1 MPTPSAG
8 ERLTPTPDQAGR
20 FRFDLERLL
29 KRPVVAG
36 ERLALAVSGGPD
48 SMAML
53 ALADAAF
60 PGAVTAATVDHGL
73 RTASGNEA
81 RLVAAACAARDI
93 SHHILRPERPIT
105 GASIQARARDARYAL
120 LLDWAVDTAATA
132 LLTAHHAD
140 DQAETFLMRAARGSG
155 VAGLAGIRS
164 RRDLVGAEGRTLPL
178 IRPLLSWRRA
188 ELRGIAKDAGPFVD
202 DPSNADPAY
211 DRSRFRAMLDDH
223 PDLDPGRIA
232 ATATYAAEAQQAL
245 DDITAIL
252 WTNRAQFTEEQ
263 VVILLGDLNREL
275 RRRLARRAI
284 GHLLARPFDDAG
296 IEPLLDAFEAE
307 TAATRA
313 GVMMTVRAGIATFR
327 PAPPRRPVARRT

>member
-8 ERLTPTPDQAGR
+8 EDLTPTPEQVAR
-20 FRFDLERLL
+20 FRADLIRLL
-29 KRPVVAG
+29 KRTPTVG

-73 RTASGNEA
+73 RAAAADEA
-81 RLVAAACAARDI
+81 ALVAAACAGRDI
-93 SHHILRPERPIT
+93 SHHVLRPERPIT
-105 GASIQARARDARYAL
+105 GASIQGRARDARYAL
-120 LLDWAVDTAATA
+120 LLDWALETEATA
-132 LLTAHHAD
+132 LLTAHHAE

-164 RRDLVGAEGRTLPL
+164 RRDLTAPDGRKLAL
-178 IRPLLSWRRA
+178 LRPLLGWRRA
-188 ELRGIAKDAGPFVD
+188 ELRAIAGAAGAFVD
-202 DPSNADPAY
+202 DPSNTDPAH
-211 DRSRFRAMLDDH
+211 DRSRFRELLDH
-223 PDLDPGRIA
+223 ADLDAGRIA
-232 ATATYAAEAQQAL
+232 ASATYAAEAQQAL
-245 DDITAIL
+245 DDITDTL
-252 WTNRAQFTEEQ
+252 WTNRAELGEGQIA
-263 VVILLGDLNREL
+263 ILLGDLNREL

-296 IEPLLDAFEAE
+296 IEPLLDAFEAG

-313 GVMMTVRAGIATFR
+313 GVMMTVRDGIATFR
-327 PAPPRRPVARRT
+327 AEPPRRT